1 MGGEGG
7 GKKPLPRPLS
17 SREGEVRRKSEGKT
31 DAVDIITEEMMT
43 GLRID
48 GFEGHILG
56 EMTQIILGEI
66 GGFCAFFSFSLKLAI
81 DSHIGILVETR
92 IGFEPRF
99 RLGVPL
105 AHIEIVMK
113 KAQAPF
119 EGFGRV
125 GVLQSVG
132 LALCL
137 LDEFAVSDACL

>member
-1 MGGEGG
+1 
-7 GKKPLPRPLS
+7 
-17 SREGEVRRKSEGKT
+17 
-31 DAVDIITEEMMT
+31 MT
-43 GLRID
+43 ALRID

-92 IGFEPRF
+92 IGFETRF
-99 RLGVPL
+99 RLGVSF
-105 AHIEIVMK
+105 AYIEIVME

-125 GVLQSVG
+125 GVLQSVC

-137 LDEFAVSDACL
+137 LDEFAVSDARL